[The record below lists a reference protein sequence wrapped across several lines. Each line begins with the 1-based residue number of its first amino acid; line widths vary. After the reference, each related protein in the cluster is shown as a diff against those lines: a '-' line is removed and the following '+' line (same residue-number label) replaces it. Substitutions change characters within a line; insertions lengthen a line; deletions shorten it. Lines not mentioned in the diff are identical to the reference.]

1 MSDSEKQIDSV
12 VIKQIALIILICVF
26 VGLICW
32 NLALFIPSFLGAVTL
47 YIVCRKYN
55 NYLVEEKHWKPW
67 LAATVIMVASLIILI
82 LPVYF
87 IIDMLVQ
94 KMDNAQVYM
103 QKFNVFLEKIHQFIY
118 QKVGFDILSKENITK
133 VTNFAGNFSTKA
145 LSTTV
150 NTFTVIMS
158 MYFILYFMFVR
169 ARVFE
174 RIVAKAMPFKRSNT
188 QLLGNKFTKLV
199 MANAIGIPVVAIGQG
214 VVALIGYW
222 IFGAPSAILLFALT
236 AVASMLPVVGA
247 AIVYVPVAIYMIAEG
262 QTGQGVGVLI
272 YGLIV
277 VGLTDNLLRFTL
289 LKRLEDIH
297 PLVTVFG
304 IILGINLFGFMGLV
318 FGPILMS
325 ITVLLIQVYR
335 DEFSDDDTP
344 PSLQLPDN
352 KDDLEEKIDL
362 IV

>member
-1 MSDSEKQIDSV
+1 MSDSGKPIDSV
-12 VIKQIALIILICVF
+12 VIKQIALIILICVL

-32 NLALFIPSFLGAVTL
+32 NLALFLPSVLGAVTL

-55 NYLVEEKHWKPW
+55 HYLVEEKNWKPW
-67 LAATVIMVASLIILI
+67 LAALVLMLASLIILI

-87 IIDMLVQ
+87 IVDMLVA
-94 KMDNAQVYM
+94 KAGNAQAYM
-103 QKFNVFLEKIHQFIY
+103 EKFNIFLEKIHQFIY
-118 QKVGFDILSKENITK
+118 SKVGFDILSKENITK
-133 VTNFAGNFSTKA
+133 VTNFAGTLSTKA

-150 NTFTVIMS
+150 NTFTVIVS
-158 MYFILYFMFVR
+158 MYFILYFMFVKPR
-169 ARVFE
+169 LFE
-174 RIVAKAMPFKRSNT
+174 KIVSKAIPFKRANT
-188 QLLGNKFTKLV
+188 KMLGDKFRKLV
-199 MANAIGIPVVAIGQG
+199 LANAIGIPVVALGQG

-222 IFGAPSAILLFALT
+222 IFGAPSAMLLFALT

-247 AIVYVPVAIYMIAEG
+247 AIVYVPVGIFMIAEG
-262 QTGQGVGVLI
+262 NSGPGIGVLI
-272 YGLIV
+272 YGLVV

-289 LKRLEDIH
+289 LKKLEDIH

-304 IILGINLFGFMGLV
+304 IILGMNIFGFMGLI

-335 DEFSDDDTP
+335 DEFSDEDTP
-344 PSLQLPDN
+344 PPLQIPNDN
-352 KDDLEEKIDL
+352 EELDQKINL

>member
-1 MSDSEKQIDSV
+1 MSDFGKPIEYV
-12 VIKQIALIILICVF
+12 VIKQIALILLICVL

-32 NLALFIPSFLGAVTL
+32 NLALFIPSFLGALTL

-55 NYLVEEKHWKPW
+55 NYLVEEKNWKPW
-67 LAATVIMVASLIILI
+67 LAASFIMLASLIILI

-87 IIDMLVQ
+87 IIDMLVA
-94 KMDNAQVYM
+94 KIGNAQVYM
-103 QKFNVFLEKIHQFIY
+103 EKFNVFLEKIHHFVLE
-118 QKVGFDILSKENITK
+118 KVGFDILSKENINK
-133 VTNFAGNFSTKA
+133 VTNFASSFSTKA

-169 ARVFE
+169 AKVFE
-174 RIVAKAMPFKRSNT
+174 RIVSKAMPFKRANT
-188 QLLGNKFTKLV
+188 QLLGDKFTKLV

-247 AIVYVPVAIYMIAEG
+247 AIIYVPVGIFMIAEG
-262 QTGQGVGVLI
+262 NTGGGVGVLI
-272 YGLIV
+272 YGLVV

-318 FGPILMS
+318 FGPIMMS

-335 DEFSDDDTP
+335 DEFSEEEIP
-344 PSLQLPDN
+344 ALELPNQDIELEN
-352 KDDLEEKIDL
+352 KTDL
-362 IV
+362 II

>member
-1 MSDSEKQIDSV
+1 MSDCEKQIDSV
-12 VIKQIALIILICVF
+12 VIKQVALIILICVL

-55 NYLVEEKHWKPW
+55 NYLVEEKEWKPW
-67 LAATVIMVASLIILI
+67 LAATLIMVASLIILI

-87 IIDMLVQ
+87 IIDMLVE
-94 KMDNAQVYM
+94 KMGNAQAYM
-103 QKFNVFLEKIHQFIY
+103 EKFNIFLEKIHQFIY
-118 QKVGFDILSKENITK
+118 KKVGFDILSKENITK
-133 VTNFAGNFSTKA
+133 VTNFAGTFSTKA

-174 RIVAKAMPFKRSNT
+174 RIVARAMPFKRANT
-188 QLLGNKFTKLV
+188 QLLGDKFRKLV

-214 VVALIGYW
+214 IVALIGYW

-247 AIVYVPVAIYMIAEG
+247 AIIYVPVGIFMIAEG
-262 QTGQGVGVLI
+262 NTGSGVGVLI
-272 YGLIV
+272 YGLVV

-304 IILGINLFGFMGLV
+304 IILGINVFGFMGLV
-318 FGPILMS
+318 FGPIMMS

-335 DEFSDDDTP
+335 DEFSDEDSP
-344 PSLQLPDN
+344 PPLKLPNAEDEID
-352 KDDLEEKIDL
+352 KKIDL
-362 IV
+362 II